1 MEAAIRLEHSLY
13 GPFEKKRIRAKTN
26 VFNIMYFRI
35 QLMRTTRVID
45 DSAQGLAAQNGREV
59 PGAGSW
65 ALRSFARHVSDV
77 RQRSQCASFR
87 NDSELIC
94 PPKNHR

>member
-1 MEAAIRLEHSLY
+1 MEAAIRVAHSLY

-77 RQRSQCASFR
+77 RQRSHAPASGTIA
-87 NDSELIC
+87 S
-94 PPKNHR
+94 